1 MADEND
7 IALGIEAIARANGGL
22 CTYRRAYR
30 DIPRHVNLNSANTAP
45 STTRPGEQM
54 WHQLVRN
61 IKSHDSTP
69 GNFIH
74 AGRLVH
80 VPRVGFRIP

>member
-7 IALGIEAIARANGGL
+7 IAKGVVKIAQANDGL
-22 CTYRRAYR
+22 CTFKRAYKE
-30 DIPRHVNLNSANTAP
+30 IPANVHLSAANTAP
-45 STTRPGEQM
+45 SVTRIHEPM

-61 IKSHDSTP
+61 IKSHDGTP

-74 AGRLVH
+74 DGKLVH
-80 VPRVGFRIP
+80 VPRVGYRVP

>member
-7 IALGIEAIARANGGL
+7 IALGVETIAAANGGT
-22 CTYRRAYR
+22 CTYKRAYKE
-30 DIPRHVNLNSANTAP
+30 IPNHVILDASNTAP
-45 STTRPGEQM
+45 SLTRPGEPM

-69 GNFIH
+69 GNFIY

-80 VPRVGFRIP
+80 VPRVGFRVP